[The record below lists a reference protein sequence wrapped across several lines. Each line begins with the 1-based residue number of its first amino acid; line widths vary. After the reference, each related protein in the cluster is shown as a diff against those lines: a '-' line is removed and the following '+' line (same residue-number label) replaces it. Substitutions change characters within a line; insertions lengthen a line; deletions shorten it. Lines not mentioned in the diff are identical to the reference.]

1 MILSLLLERVGV
13 RSPAAT
19 LLLWPSADLPVSDL
33 IKPGKVGFHLLVL
46 CIDCVGDGKKNQT
59 PLDESQLFLSESS
72 S

>member
-46 CIDCVGDGKKNQT
+46 CIDCVGDGKKKSNS
-59 PLDESQLFLSESS
+59 LR
-72 S
+72 